1 MNESL
6 YKWAWSKN
14 GLNAITKLVL
24 LGICHHVSDGETEAH
39 VKFNKLADHVNL
51 TTQTLKLHLNN
62 LKSLNFLEY
71 EVYFIEDEGNFV
83 RLRVNG
89 GK

>member
-24 LGICHHVSDGETEAH
+24 LGICHQVQDGETEAH
-39 VKFNKLADHVNL
+39 IKFNKLADHVNL
-51 TTQTLKLHLNN
+51 TTQTLKIHLNN